1 MPRGEPWGRP
11 MRRREFIT
19 LLGGAVA
26 LRPLS
31 ARAQQSGRLRQV
43 GVLYPGP
50 KSVAALRIKSILSG
64 LEAGGL
70 PSDKLTIVARV
81 AEGDPALLQPM
92 AVELVEQKVDLIA
105 ALGPASLRAAR
116 AATTSIPIVAGD
128 LESNPLST
136 GFIAEIRRPG
146 GNVTGVYLDSP
157 DFSKKWL
164 QALKEVIPQNSLVA
178 VLWDSGTG
186 RDQRNAVESAAAELN
201 LTLTV
206 LEVSRANDLEPAMQT
221 AKNQGAGGLIALSSP
236 LVAGN
241 TKLLADLALK
251 HHLPAITLFAEFAR
265 DGGLMS
271 YGPSIQAVVRQE
283 GVMAARILLGANPA
297 EMPIET
303 PTRFEFVLNLIT
315 AKALGIAIPAPT
327 LLRADEVIE

>member
-1 MPRGEPWGRP
+1 

-19 LLGGAVA
+19 LIGGAVTA
-26 LRPLS
+26 WPLY
-31 ARAQQSGRLRQV
+31 AHAQQSGQLRQV

-50 KSVAALRIKSILSG
+50 KSVAAVRVKSILSG

-81 AEGDPALLQPM
+81 ADGDPALLQPM
-92 AVELVEQKVDLIA
+92 AVELVEHKVDLIV
-105 ALGPASLRAAR
+105 ALGPAAVRAAR
-116 AATTSIPIVAGD
+116 AATTSIPIVTGD
-128 LESNPLST
+128 LESNALST

-164 QALKEVIPQNSLVA
+164 QALKEVIPQNSIVA
-178 VLWDSGTG
+178 VLWDAATG

-206 LEVSRANDLEPAMQT
+206 LEVRVASDLGRAVES
-221 AKNQGAGGLIALSSP
+221 AKSQGAGGLIALSSP
-236 LVAGN
+236 IVAGN
-241 TKLLADLALK
+241 TKLLADLAMK
-251 HHLPAITLFAEFAR
+251 HRLPAITLFAEFTR

-271 YGPSIQAVVRQE
+271 YGPSIHAVMRQG
-283 GVMAARILLGANPA
+283 GVMAAKILLGANPA
-297 EMPIET
+297 ETPIET
-303 PTRFEFVLNLIT
+303 PTRFEFVLNLET
-315 AKALGIAIPAPT
+315 AKALGIVIPAPT

>member
-1 MPRGEPWGRP
+1 

-19 LLGGAVA
+19 LIAGAMA
-26 LRPLS
+26 AWPSS
-31 ARAQQSGRLRQV
+31 AHTQQPGRLRRV
-43 GVLYPGP
+43 GVLYSGP
-50 KSVAALRIKSILSG
+50 KSVAAVRIKSILSG

-81 AEGDPALLQPM
+81 ADGDPALLQPM
-92 AVELVEQKVDLIA
+92 AVELVEQKVDLIV
-105 ALGPASLRAAR
+105 ALGPASVRAAR
-116 AATTSIPIVAGD
+116 AATASIPIVAGD
-128 LESNPLST
+128 LEGNPLST

-164 QALKEVIPQNSLVA
+164 QALKEAIPQNSTVA
-178 VLWDSGTG
+178 VLWDSATG

-201 LTLTV
+201 LTLIV
-206 LEVSRANDLEPAMQT
+206 LEVRVANDLERAIQS

-236 LVAGN
+236 IVGGN
-241 TKLLADLALK
+241 TKQLADLAMK
-251 HHLPAITLFAEFAR
+251 YRLPAITLFAEFAR

-271 YGPSIQAVVRQE
+271 YGPSILAVIRQE
-283 GVMAARILLGANPA
+283 GVMAAKILLGANPA
-297 EMPIET
+297 ETPIET
-303 PTRFEFVLNLIT
+303 PTRFEFVLNLQT
-315 AKALGIAIPAPT
+315 AKALGIVIPAPT

>member
-1 MPRGEPWGRP
+1 

-19 LLGGAVA
+19 LIGGAVTA
-26 LRPLS
+26 WPLY
-31 ARAQQSGRLRQV
+31 AHAQQSGQLRQV

-50 KSVAALRIKSILSG
+50 KSVAAVRVKSTLSG

-81 AEGDPALLQPM
+81 ADGDPALLQPM
-92 AVELVEQKVDLIA
+92 AVELVEHKVDLIV
-105 ALGPASLRAAR
+105 ALGPAAVRAAR
-116 AATTSIPIVAGD
+116 AATTSIPIVTGD
-128 LESNPLST
+128 LESNALST

-146 GNVTGVYLDSP
+146 GNVTGVYLDFP

-164 QALKEVIPQNSLVA
+164 QALKEVIPQNSIVA
-178 VLWDSGTG
+178 VLWDSATG

-206 LEVSRANDLEPAMQT
+206 LEVRVASDLERAVES
-221 AKNQGAGGLIALSSP
+221 AKSQGAGGLIALSSP

-241 TKLLADLALK
+241 TKLLADLAMK
-251 HHLPAITLFAEFAR
+251 HRLPAITLFAEFTR

-271 YGPSIQAVVRQE
+271 YGPSIHAVTRQG
-283 GVMAARILLGANPA
+283 GVMAAKILLGANPA
-297 EMPIET
+297 ETPIET
-303 PTRFEFVLNLIT
+303 PTRFEFVLNLET
-315 AKALGIAIPAPT
+315 AKALGIVIPAPT

>member
-1 MPRGEPWGRP
+1 

-19 LLGGAVA
+19 LIAGAMA
-26 LRPLS
+26 AWPSS
-31 ARAQQSGRLRQV
+31 AHTQQPGRLRRV
-43 GVLYPGP
+43 GVLYSGP
-50 KSVAALRIKSILSG
+50 KSVAAVRIKSILSG

-81 AEGDPALLQPM
+81 ADGDPALLQPM
-92 AVELVEQKVDLIA
+92 AVELVEQKVDLIV
-105 ALGPASLRAAR
+105 ALGPASVRAAR
-116 AATTSIPIVAGD
+116 AATASIPIVAGD
-128 LESNPLST
+128 LEGNPLST

-164 QALKEVIPQNSLVA
+164 QALKEAIPQNSTVA
-178 VLWDSGTG
+178 VLWDPATG

-201 LTLTV
+201 LTLIV
-206 LEVSRANDLEPAMQT
+206 LEVRVANDLERAIQS

-236 LVAGN
+236 IVGGN
-241 TKLLADLALK
+241 TKLLAGLAMK
-251 HHLPAITLFAEFAR
+251 YRLPAITLFAEFAR

-271 YGPSIQAVVRQE
+271 YGPSILAVIRQE
-283 GVMAARILLGANPA
+283 GVMAAKILLGANPA
-297 EMPIET
+297 ETPIET
-303 PTRFEFVLNLIT
+303 PTRFEFVLNLQT
-315 AKALGIAIPAPT
+315 AKALGIVIPAPT

>member
-1 MPRGEPWGRP
+1 
-11 MRRREFIT
+11 
-19 LLGGAVA
+19 V
-26 LRPLS
+26 
-31 ARAQQSGRLRQV
+31 
-43 GVLYPGP
+43 
-50 KSVAALRIKSILSG
+50 
-64 LEAGGL
+64 
-70 PSDKLTIVARV
+70 
-81 AEGDPALLQPM
+81 
-92 AVELVEQKVDLIA
+92 
-105 ALGPASLRAAR
+105 ALGPAAVRAAH
-116 AATTSIPIVAGD
+116 AATTSIPIVTGD
-128 LESNPLST
+128 LESNALST

-206 LEVSRANDLEPAMQT
+206 LEVRRANDLEPAMQS

>member
-1 MPRGEPWGRP
+1 

-31 ARAQQSGRLRQV
+31 ARAQQSGQLRQV

-64 LEAGGL
+64 LEAGGV
-70 PSDKLTIVARV
+70 PSEKLTIVARV
-81 AEGDPALLQPM
+81 ADGDPALIQPM
-92 AVELVEQKVDLIA
+92 AVELVERKVDVII
-105 ALGPASLRAAR
+105 ALGPAAVRAAR
-116 AATTSIPIVAGD
+116 AATSSIPIVAGD
-128 LESNPLST
+128 LESNALGT
-136 GFIAEIRRPG
+136 GFFTEIKRPG

-164 QALKEVIPQNSLVA
+164 QALKEAIPQNSMVA
-178 VLWDSGTG
+178 VLWDSATG
-186 RDQRNAVESAAAELN
+186 RDQRNAIESAAAELN

-206 LEVSRANDLEPAMQT
+206 LEVRLANDLERAMQT
-221 AKNQGAGGLIALSSP
+221 AKNQGAGGLILLSSP

-241 TKLLADLALK
+241 TKLLADLAMK
-251 HHLPAITLFAEFAR
+251 YHLPAITLFAEFAR

-283 GVMAARILLGANPA
+283 GVMAAKILLGANPA

-315 AKALGIAIPAPT
+315 AKALGIAIPAST

>member
-1 MPRGEPWGRP
+1 
-11 MRRREFIT
+11 
-19 LLGGAVA
+19 
-26 LRPLS
+26 
-31 ARAQQSGRLRQV
+31 
-43 GVLYPGP
+43 
-50 KSVAALRIKSILSG
+50 VAALRIKSILSG

-70 PSDKLTIVARV
+70 PSDTLTIVARV

-206 LEVSRANDLEPAMQT
+206 LEVRRANDLEPAMQT